1 MADLE
6 KPFSF
11 HQAKA
16 LDEQDTL
23 HNPVPDRRGGFR
35 LPDTVMVE
43 LVVPEGERRQ
53 YAEIVP
59 DQAKHGIE
67 RSMHYTIPQ
76 FMNRIVNQWDVKTS
90 ANNGRVV
97 FRYFTDCV
105 TGKATT
111 IWNAIVNEHAK
122 EDSDRTFE
130 NWQKCIRFYIEK
142 CRTWPTL
149 ETQ

>member
-67 RSMHYTIPQ
+67 WPMHFTIPQ
-76 FMNRIVNQWDVKTS
+76 FMNRVVNQWV
-90 ANNGRVV
+90 R
-97 FRYFTDCV
+97 
-105 TGKATT
+105 
-111 IWNAIVNEHAK
+111 
-122 EDSDRTFE
+122 
-130 NWQKCIRFYIEK
+130 
-142 CRTWPTL
+142 
-149 ETQ
+149 